1 MGKGGIVGRP
11 TQTRFG
17 RVGAGGGNPA
27 DRGGFP
33 QQVNDLIVCRNGS
46 ASQPTFNRLWLRD
59 YPVRAGNPGFPLWV
73 VCHERANDER
83 RCDAVR
89 EMRVGPSRSR
99 VLSGGLGGHAPV
111 PVSR

>member
-1 MGKGGIVGRP
+1 MGEGGIVGRP

-73 VCHERANDER
+73 KSRRGRGKIRYLSERVNH
-83 RCDAVR
+83 
-89 EMRVGPSRSR
+89 VG
-99 VLSGGLGGHAPV
+99 
-111 PVSR
+111 

>member
-33 QQVNDLIVCRNGS
+33 QQVNDLLPLPRTWQASEPNVSHWTYSAVAIGGS
-46 ASQPTFNRLWLRD
+46 SLNRAR
-59 YPVRAGNPGFPLWV
+59 
-73 VCHERANDER
+73 
-83 RCDAVR
+83 
-89 EMRVGPSRSR
+89 
-99 VLSGGLGGHAPV
+99 
-111 PVSR
+111 